1 MAATMS
7 LDTASLVVQPGAEAS
22 CQVQVRNTGQVVDQ
36 FAVEVLGDAA
46 AWSTVDPPVVNL
58 LPGGATSVTVRFH
71 PPRSPAVRA
80 GAVPF
85 GVLVRSREDADGS
98 VVEEGVIEVAPFAEL
113 AADLVPSISRG
124 RRRGDHLLA
133 VDNLGNHPLDV
144 ELTVEEPGDVLRFDL
159 DRPALRIE
167 PGTAGFARLR
177 VRPVG
182 LFTRGPDRTHP
193 FQVIVRQPD
202 LQPLALPGSLVQR
215 ALLPKWLLPALGVLL
230 ALLAAAIVL
239 WFTVLKPAVKSAARE
254 AATEQAQQVTAATQ
268 EARQRAMAAEQKA
281 GVAEQKADKA
291 VSATGAGTPGGG
303 GPNQPGTAAVAFRIA
318 SNAGP
323 GTFNRFSADPPQPA
337 DKTLLVTDLVLQ
349 NPFGD
354 SGIVQIL
361 RGEDEVL
368 LEVGLNNFRDL
379 DYHYVQALRFTPD
392 KPVMFAVR
400 CQNPAGNCRPSAS
413 FSGRLEG

>member
-1 MAATMS
+1 MS

-98 VVEEGVIEVAPFAEL
+98 VVEEGVVEVAPFAEL
-113 AADLVPSISRG
+113 AADLVPSTSRG

-167 PGTAGFARLR
+167 PGTAEFARLR

-254 AATEQAQQVTAATQ
+254 AATEQAQQVTAVAQ
-268 EARQRAMAAEQKA
+268 DARQRVMAAEKKVDDA
-281 GVAEQKADKA
+281 I
-291 VSATGAGTPGGG
+291 SARTPQPGTPQPGTPGGG
-303 GPNQPGTAAVAFRIA
+303 GPNQPGAAAVAFRIA

-323 GTFNRFSADPPQPA
+323 GTFNRFSADPPLPA